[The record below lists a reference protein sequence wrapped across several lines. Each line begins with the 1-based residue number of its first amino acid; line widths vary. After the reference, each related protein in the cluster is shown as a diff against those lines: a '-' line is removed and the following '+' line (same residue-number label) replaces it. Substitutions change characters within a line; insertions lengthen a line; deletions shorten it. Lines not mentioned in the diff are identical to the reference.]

1 MWLCV
6 QFTSETKVLDKRN
19 FQVGEV
25 CDVLSGD
32 VMPTGSRVM
41 SYDNSCGTK
50 LLSYWVLFQF
60 LSLSP
65 SFFVWCGNTFLLESG
80 AQCHSC
86 LDVLRN
92 LKQTLFSTQV
102 TSLDITWSNWAALCV
117 PVGRCV
123 CRHVWVIYGSIRKA
137 GSPWA
142 SVGHHLRLVAAVLHD
157 TQPRKMEDPYNN
169 VSKIIGQV
177 GRGSRHGMTCLTTFQ
192 DVWLC
197 MGSWLPW

>member
-6 QFTSETKVLDKRN
+6 QFISETKVLDKRN

-41 SYDNSCGTK
+41 NYDKSCGAK
-50 LLSYWVLFQF
+50 LFSYWVLFQF
-60 LSLSP
+60 LSP
-65 SFFVWCGNTFLLESG
+65 SFFVWCGNTFLLNSG

-123 CRHVWVIYGSIRKA
+123 CRHVWVICKHYCRSLRSLGHRGPSFAVSGSCAAWHTAKEDG
-137 GSPWA
+137 GS
-142 SVGHHLRLVAAVLHD
+142 L
-157 TQPRKMEDPYNN
+157 
-169 VSKIIGQV
+169 
-177 GRGSRHGMTCLTTFQ
+177 
-192 DVWLC
+192 
-197 MGSWLPW
+197 